1 MEKKVGELLR
11 GISRY
16 PVAETFLAEV
26 ALRRGLDLDAVADG
40 GIVDGSAYRL
50 AKADLLVWLA
60 KAPNTSQGGQSYSF
74 SSEERK
80 EMLKSA
86 KGTYKQIGQDLP
98 EGLGEGVTYGYKGS
112 RL

>member
-16 PVAETFLAEV
+16 PVADTFLAET

-40 GIVDGSAYRL
+40 GVVDGSAYRL
-50 AKADLLVWLA
+50 AKADLLLWLSR
-60 KAPNTSQGGQSYSF
+60 APATSQGGQYYMF
-74 SSEERK
+74 SSEERRR
-80 EMLKSA
+80 MCASA
-86 KGTYKQIGQDLP
+86 KGIYKALGEESP
-98 EGLGEGVTYGYKGS
+98 EGLEEGVTYGYKGS

>member
-16 PVAETFLAEV
+16 PIADTFLAET

-40 GIVDGSAYRL
+40 GVVDGSAYRL
-50 AKADLLVWLA
+50 AKADLLLWLSR
-60 KAPNTSQGGQSYSF
+60 APDTSQGGQSYSF

-80 EMLKSA
+80 EMRRSA
-86 KGTYKQIGQDLP
+86 KGIYKALGEEAP
-98 EGLGEGVTYGYKGS
+98 EGLEEGVTYGYKGS